1 MIFLLIII
9 FIGITVFEVP
19 ELIKNRYWSE
29 LIAFLAF
36 LTAAFVIS
44 LMYIMNLPIPNPMK
58 GLEYLIKDVLHLNY
72 K

>member
-19 ELIKNRYWSE
+19 ELIKNRYWRE